1 MSEED
6 NGDRSCHWGACAE
19 TFETAK
25 QLDQHVEN
33 VHIKAKKA
41 AAAGGGKAGEKGM
54 VCEWA
59 NCDSSEKIFRD
70 SWNLVTHMR
79 YKHTHFKV
87 GLPFCGVLRVY
98 RLTRRDSRFRACT
111 RAAPRALC
119 SCTR

>member
-19 TFETAK
+19 TFESAK

-87 GLPFCGVLRVY
+87 GGWCYVCVCVCIL
-98 RLTRRDSRFRACT
+98 
-111 RAAPRALC
+111 
-119 SCTR
+119 